1 MYIQIID
8 STNNIQV
15 LRINKQEALNML
27 QELSKFKDILKSI
40 NLDLFD
46 KKEIT
51 LIFEDKFIKVS
62 YKFYNLTSKTYN
74 ELDTQIIKLFFN

>member
-27 QELSKFKDILKSI
+27 QELSKFKNILKSV

-51 LIFEDKFIKVS
+51 LIFEDKFIKIS
-62 YKFYNLTSKTYN
+62 YKFYNLTSKTYG

>member
-1 MYIQIID
+1 MYVEINDSTSNIQI
-8 STNNIQV
+8 
-15 LRINKQEALNML
+15 LRINKQEALIML
-27 QELSKFKDILKSI
+27 QDLSKFKDILKSV

-51 LIFEDKFIKVS
+51 LIFEDKFIKIS
-62 YKFYNLTSKTYN
+62 YKFYNLTSKTYK

>member
-1 MYIQIID
+1 MYVEIND
-8 STNNIQV
+8 STNNIQI
-15 LRINKQEALNML
+15 LRINKQEALIML
-27 QELSKFKDILKSI
+27 QDLSKFKDILKNV

-51 LIFEDKFIKVS
+51 LIFEDKFIKIS
-62 YKFYNLTSKTYN
+62 YKFYNLTSKTYK